1 MDTSFFSETELAM
14 LGLKQCGKNV
24 LISRRTSIY
33 SPQTIALG
41 DNVRIDDFCIL
52 SGNIKIGSYVHIAAY
67 CALYGQEEKISIAD
81 FVGLSSRVS
90 IYTFSDDY
98 VFGSSLTNPTVP
110 EKFKLK
116 FDKGPVTLE
125 KHVLVGAGSVI
136 MPNTTVGIGA
146 ALGALSLVRGTI
158 AAWTI
163 HRGNPAKPVG
173 KRRSDRILEL
183 ERQLLEDSSKRPSGK
198 D

>member
-1 MDTSFFSETELAM
+1 MDTSFFSKTELAK
-14 LGLKQCGKNV
+14 LGLKQYGKNV

-67 CALYGQEEKISIAD
+67 CALYGQEEKILMAD

-110 EKFKLK
+110 DKFKAR
-116 FDKGPVTLE
+116 FDKGPVTVE
-125 KHVLVGAGSVI
+125 KHVLIGSGTIVLPKTSVGTGAVI
-136 MPNTTVGIGA
+136 
-146 ALGALSLVRGTI
+146 GALSLVRGTI
-158 AAWTI
+158 DAWTI

-183 ERQLLEDSSKRPSGK
+183 ERQLLEDSSKRPVR
-198 D
+198 